1 MAIRSL
7 GGVVLT
13 EFRRSPSKGGKG
25 KDLEDIGPQ
34 SMGVGTLWETE
45 ANEADYSLNL
55 RGELGGQRELHA
67 HREAELDLIL
77 ASWSRLETDLVP
89 L

>member
-1 MAIRSL
+1 
-7 GGVVLT
+7 
-13 EFRRSPSKGGKG
+13 
-25 KDLEDIGPQ
+25 
-34 SMGVGTLWETE
+34 MGVGTPWETE

-67 HREAELDLIL
+67 HQEAEFDLVL
-77 ASWSRLETDLVP
+77 ASWSRLEADLVP